1 MIGMGRSLLL
11 ATLLCL
17 FQAEQ
22 TGSIGGTVKDRDG
35 NGVAG
40 VPVTLFLVT
49 SENVVQ
55 AGSTETDADG
65 KYRFAEL
72 AAGTYVLEYSRG
84 PCTAEVSNLR
94 FLEKE
99 LAEAA
104 SLPVASQQQQR
115 SSLHQARE
123 KTFALVKGHAH
134 RVSLRPGSSLTHDV
148 YYPSQVPVRVVIDAD
163 TLPDERITIQLRRE
177 DGDGGPMPPEA
188 RVEVPGPP
196 GLTGTSIP
204 LGPVEVDENH
214 GVTFEGVVEGIHVPI
229 LQIGSVSVEF
239 GPSEVRG
246 TGTHTIHITPGPYR
260 VRFRVLDARGR
271 PVAEVFGAE
280 IVHLAG
286 GGSDPWSPPRRSVH
300 ALDMS
305 AGEDGVF
312 EIPYVEEGQ
321 HLLRAQVGWPPNVE
335 TAAVPVRVGRD
346 EPCPEVELRVPP
358 TGKLVV
364 VIRDPS
370 GDPERRI
377 YVRARRAAD
386 GAYIVMNTTS
396 AEGAEFRSI
405 AVGTWTIR
413 IQPVGGE
420 QGDETQVE
428 IKPYETTDATLVVED

>member
-1 MIGMGRSLLL
+1 
-11 ATLLCL
+11 
-17 FQAEQ
+17 
-22 TGSIGGTVKDRDG
+22 
-35 NGVAG
+35 
-40 VPVTLFLVT
+40 
-49 SENVVQ
+49 
-55 AGSTETDADG
+55 
-65 KYRFAEL
+65 
-72 AAGTYVLEYSRG
+72 
-84 PCTAEVSNLR
+84 
-94 FLEKE
+94 
-99 LAEAA
+99 
-104 SLPVASQQQQR
+104 
-115 SSLHQARE
+115 
-123 KTFALVKGHAH
+123 
-134 RVSLRPGSSLTHDV
+134 
-148 YYPSQVPVRVVIDAD
+148 
-163 TLPDERITIQLRRE
+163 
-177 DGDGGPMPPEA
+177 
-188 RVEVPGPP
+188 
-196 GLTGTSIP
+196 
-204 LGPVEVDENH
+204 
-214 GVTFEGVVEGIHVPI
+214 
-229 LQIGSVSVEF
+229 
-239 GPSEVRG
+239 
-246 TGTHTIHITPGPYR
+246 
-260 VRFRVLDARGR
+260 
-271 PVAEVFGAE
+271 
-280 IVHLAG
+280 
-286 GGSDPWSPPRRSVH
+286 
-300 ALDMS
+300 MS